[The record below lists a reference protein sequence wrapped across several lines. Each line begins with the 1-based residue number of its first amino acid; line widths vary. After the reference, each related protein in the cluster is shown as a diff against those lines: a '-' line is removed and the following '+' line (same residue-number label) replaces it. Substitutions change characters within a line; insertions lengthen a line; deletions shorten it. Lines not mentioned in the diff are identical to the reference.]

1 MKRFRSRFS
10 ITGAAVLPVMLS
22 FLFASCTADDPAS
35 SLPDDYAGWQRTT
48 DLVLNNP
55 IPGHGTGLRVIF
67 INEVGATS
75 AQLPDGSY
83 RYPDGTIVIKE
94 VYATPNPEAGDA
106 PAMLTAMVKQEESE
120 DALGGW
126 IWITKDP
133 GTGTES
139 IVREEFCITCHAN
152 ANEGHPYGDRNSSGT
167 FRDYLFFPFPV
178 SPESR

>member
-106 PAMLTAMVKQEESE
+106 PAMLGNGQTGRIRGRSRRMDMDHERPRNR
-120 DALGGW
+120 DGIDRTGGVLHYLPRQCERRPSVRRPEQFGYV
-126 IWITKDP
+126 P
-133 GTGTES
+133 GLS
-139 IVREEFCITCHAN
+139 VL
-152 ANEGHPYGDRNSSGT
+152 SVSGQ
-167 FRDYLFFPFPV
+167 
-178 SPESR
+178 S